1 MQNSKAMESSAA
13 VNGVQG
19 SLLDLVP
26 GGELQHGL
34 GSGRMF
40 QAKQQLDLR
49 LRHGGMGTHPNTENI
64 T

>member
-1 MQNSKAMESSAA
+1 M
-13 VNGVQG
+13 NGVQG
-19 SLLDLVP
+19 NLLDLVP

-49 LRHGGMGTHPNTENI
+49 LRHGGMGTHPNTEII